1 MTHQS
6 RDSASSGSILLY
18 FVVFLLI
25 VGAISLA
32 YQSMVLTSQTF
43 VLNSKAIAERDA
55 LADSAVAVILSECER
70 QGEGY
75 RISKTKAETL
85 KHEIAWDQSA
95 EKGFPGSG
103 RTFGITGIEFKNET
117 KTAVFTIAFSIDG
130 RDFTRELK
138 VPYTD

>member
-1 MTHQS
+1 MKHQL
-6 RDSASSGSILLY
+6 RDNACAGSILLY

-43 VLNSKAIAERDA
+43 VLNSKAIAERNA

-70 QGEGY
+70 HGEGY
-75 RISKTKAETL
+75 RISKAKAESL
-85 KHEIAWDQSA
+85 KHDIGWDQSSD
-95 EKGFPGSG
+95 KGFPGDN
-103 RTFGITGIEFKNET
+103 RKFGITGIDYNTET
-117 KTAVFTIAFSIDG
+117 MTAVFTIAFSIDA